1 MEKRTIEL
9 QGVDYAVRTLDVR
22 AIPTFEGDAYQQ
34 MDVAGEGLWDAVERA
49 IKAGDYDAAKID
61 DLIFFYVPDEMLARD
76 ASDEEIVDYMRENL
90 CGMAKFA
97 PVSVPE
103 ALDFYTIETDG
114 AGEKRIRFLGFTYK
128 GDNWKTIDIG
138 RAESIPLSVFVDGMR
153 EHEDF
158 VNSLYQEF
166 REFERDVTDCECVAT
181 INTFFDGKPADY
193 RLQFGNVTMET
204 PNGKYVNS

>member
-1 MEKRTIEL
+1 MEKSTITL
-9 QGVDYAVRTLDVR
+9 QGVDYVVRTVDVR
-22 AIPTFEGDAYQQ
+22 SIPTFEDECYAEV
-34 MDVAGEGLWDAVERA
+34 DVAGDELWDAIERA
-49 IKAGDYDAAKID
+49 IKAGDYDAAKLD
-61 DLIFFYVPDEMLARD
+61 DLIFYYVNDELLRRD
-76 ASDEEIVDYMRENL
+76 ATDEEIVDYMRENL

-114 AGEKRIRFLGFTYK
+114 AGEKRIRFLGFTYN

-153 EHEDF
+153 EDEDF

-166 REFERDVTDCECVAT
+166 REFERDVTDRECVAT